1 MSLLH
6 IKMTQ
11 KLYLVLFMKFFSL
24 FFILMMHTTQLFLSC
39 TSVFFLKLNQSIFY
53 LSDNECSF
61 TTNQPYFAITVS
73 NKYYVFSIFTIYI
86 TYMVYLYIY
95 MVIKKKSPLS
105 ILRHLRVVNLEFLKQ
120 RFDSCLFQVSFYL
133 YNFFLIIYN
142 LLYQSL

>member
-1 MSLLH
+1 MVYKFWIYFFSSHLISHSGNSRPRRMSLLY

-24 FFILMMHTTQLFLSC
+24 FFILMLHTTQLFPSC

-61 TTNQPYFAITVS
+61 TTNRPYFAITVS

-95 MVIKKKSPLS
+95 MVIKKNLPYPFCV
-105 ILRHLRVVNLEFLKQ
+105 ILG
-120 RFDSCLFQVSFYL
+120 
-133 YNFFLIIYN
+133 
-142 LLYQSL
+142 